1 MQAKS
6 RTLIL
11 LVVSFLL
18 GGVAGVF
25 ADRTW
30 LGSPGSKRA
39 SLGDV
44 SKEFAEKLK
53 LRPDQ
58 TVAVDSILEARKEKF
73 VTVRKGY
80 SETIKLQRDTLRREI
95 RKLLNPEQNSLYDQ
109 YIKEMDERETRY
121 RKENR

>member
-6 RTLIL
+6 RTLVL
-11 LVVSFLL
+11 LIVSFLL

-30 LGSPGSKRA
+30 LGPSGSRRA
-39 SLGDV
+39 SRGDV
-44 SKEFAEKLK
+44 SREFAEKLK

-73 VTVRKGY
+73 VAVRKGY

-95 RKLLNPEQNSLYDQ
+95 RKLLNPEQNGLYDQ

>member
-6 RTLIL
+6 RTLVF

-30 LGSPGSKRA
+30 LNSPAPKRP
-39 SLGDV
+39 SRGEV
-44 SKEFAEKLK
+44 SKEFAEKLM
-53 LRPDQ
+53 LRPEQ
-58 TVAVDSILEARKEKF
+58 TVAVDSILEARKERF
-73 VTVRKGY
+73 VAVRKGY

-95 RKLLNPEQNSLYDQ
+95 RKLLSPDQNNLYDQ
-109 YIKEMDERETRY
+109 YIKEIEERETRH

>member
-6 RTLIL
+6 RTLVL

-30 LGSPGSKRA
+30 LGSPAPKRP
-39 SLGDV
+39 SRGEV
-44 SKEFAEKLK
+44 SKEFAEKLR
-53 LRPDQ
+53 LQPEQ
-58 TVAVDSILEARKEKF
+58 TVAVDSILEARKERF
-73 VTVRKGY
+73 VAVRKGY

-95 RKLLNPEQNSLYDQ
+95 RKLLSPEQNNLYDQ
-109 YIKEMDERETRY
+109 YIKEIEDRETRH

>member
-6 RTLIL
+6 RTFIL

-30 LGSPGSKRA
+30 LGSSGPKRT
-39 SLGDV
+39 SRGDV

-53 LRPDQ
+53 LQPHQ
-58 TVAVDSILEARKEKF
+58 TAAVDSILEAQKGKF
-73 VTVRKGY
+73 VAVRKGY
-80 SETIKLQRDTLRREI
+80 SETVKLHRDTLRREI
-95 RKLLNPEQNSLYDQ
+95 RKLLNAEQNSLYDQ

>member
-30 LGSPGSKRA
+30 LASPGPKRTSRA
-39 SLGDV
+39 DV

-53 LRPDQ
+53 LQPDQ
-58 TVAVDSILEARKEKF
+58 TAAVDSILEAQKGKF
-73 VTVRKGY
+73 VAVRKGY
-80 SETIKLQRDTLRREI
+80 SETIKLHRDTLRREI
-95 RKLLNPEQNSLYDQ
+95 RKLLNTEQNGLYDQ

>member
-6 RTLIL
+6 RTLVL

-18 GGVAGVF
+18 GGVAGGF

-30 LGSPGSKRA
+30 LSSPGPKRA
-39 SLGDV
+39 SRGDV
-44 SKEFAEKLK
+44 SKEFAERLK
-53 LRPDQ
+53 LQPNQ
-58 TVAVDSILEARKEKF
+58 TVAVDSILEAQKGRF
-73 VTVRKGY
+73 VAVRRGY

-95 RKLLNPEQNSLYDQ
+95 RKLLTTEQNDLYDQ
-109 YIKEMDERETRY
+109 YIKEMDERESRY